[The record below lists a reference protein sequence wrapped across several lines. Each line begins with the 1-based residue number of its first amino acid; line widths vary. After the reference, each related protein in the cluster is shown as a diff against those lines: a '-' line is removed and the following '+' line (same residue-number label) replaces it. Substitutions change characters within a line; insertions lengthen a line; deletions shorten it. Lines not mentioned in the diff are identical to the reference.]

1 MTDVQTRN
9 QLFWPSPASIYLL
22 QYINRTNFAF
32 PAANHNKTR
41 STTMTH
47 KILSSF
53 LHPVNHLC
61 LENLH
66 GWHFPVATCRNVW
79 RRNGGA
85 HFRTSWKAL
94 KRVKE
99 KSKST
104 VTFTGEDEA
113 EASGAQSPSQTLLL
127 GHKSSRWWEWD
138 HPLLE
143 AYSKIV
149 PFLRGSMSKPL
160 FNRLEA
166 VTHILCTHTRSYRNT
181 TLCTN
186 KQDCLTVQVCRYS
199 PTDYPEKSSITDE
212 FFLGRAHGLSHGW
225 LILFYII

>member
-104 VTFTGEDEA
+104 AKPSLVKTRQKQVGLSPHLKRFYLGINLQGDEN
-113 EASGAQSPSQTLLL
+113 G
-127 GHKSSRWWEWD
+127 
-138 HPLLE
+138 
-143 AYSKIV
+143 I
-149 PFLRGSMSKPL
+149 
-160 FNRLEA
+160 
-166 VTHILCTHTRSYRNT
+166 ILY
-181 TLCTN
+181 L
-186 KQDCLTVQVCRYS
+186 KLTVRSC
-199 PTDYPEKSSITDE
+199 
-212 FFLGRAHGLSHGW
+212 LS
-225 LILFYII
+225 